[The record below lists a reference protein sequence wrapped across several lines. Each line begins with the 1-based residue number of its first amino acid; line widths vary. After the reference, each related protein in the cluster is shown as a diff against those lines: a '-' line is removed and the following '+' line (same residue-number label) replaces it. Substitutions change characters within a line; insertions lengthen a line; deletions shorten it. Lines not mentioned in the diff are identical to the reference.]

1 MTTSFQRALVTG
13 GAGFIGHHLTR
24 ALLDKGIAVTVLD
37 DLSVG
42 RLENVPGGA
51 RFVRGDVRDA
61 GALEDA
67 LEGVDCVFHEAALVS
82 VRASVDRFVE
92 DADVNL
98 MGTLALLRAMA
109 RARVRSGI
117 FASSMAVYADHPRPE
132 PVPESAATVPISPYG
147 VAKLAAERYWLL
159 LSRAAGIRA
168 TVLRYF
174 NTYGPG
180 QTFTPYVGVI
190 TIFVNRLLAGE
201 PPVIFGDGEQCRDYV
216 HVEDVVAA
224 NLRALERSVD
234 GGIYNVGTG
243 RGTTVNAIAAELI
256 ARLAPTIEPL
266 REPSRPGEVRNS
278 IADIGAIRRD
288 LGYAPSRVDLDYDDV
303 IGWWRSRSSRDDGDR
318 QTER

>member
-1 MTTSFQRALVTG
+1 LTTSFQRALVTG
-13 GAGFIGHHLTR
+13 GAGFIGHHLAR

-42 RLENVPGGA
+42 RLENVPDGA
-51 RFVRGDVRDA
+51 RFVRGDVRDVR
-61 GALEDA
+61 ALEDA
-67 LEGVDCVFHEAALVS
+67 LDGVDCVFHEAALVS

-117 FASSMAVYADHPRPE
+117 LASSMAVYADTPSRE
-132 PVPESAATVPISPYG
+132 PVSESAATVPISPYG

-159 LSRAAGIRA
+159 LSQAAGIRA

-201 PPVIFGDGEQCRDYV
+201 RPVIYGDGEQCRDYV
-216 HVEDVVAA
+216 HVRDVVAA
-224 NLRALERSVD
+224 NLLALERSVD

-256 ARLAPTIEPL
+256 SRLAPATLPV
-266 REPSRPGEVRNS
+266 REPARPGEVRNS
-278 IADIGAIRRD
+278 IADIGAIRRE
-288 LGYAPSRVDLDYDDV
+288 LGFAPSCLDLDYDDV
-303 IGWWRSRSSRDDGDR
+303 IAWWRSAGG
-318 QTER
+318 

>member
-13 GAGFIGHHLTR
+13 GAGFIGHHLAR
-24 ALLDKGIAVTVLD
+24 ALLDKGLAVTVLD

-42 RLENVPGGA
+42 RLENVPDGA
-51 RFVRGDVRDA
+51 RFVRGDVRDD
-61 GALEDA
+61 GALEAA

-117 FASSMAVYADHPRPE
+117 LASSMAVYADHPRPE
-132 PVPESAATVPISPYG
+132 PVSESAATVPISPYG

-201 PPVIFGDGEQCRDYV
+201 RPVIYGDGEQCRDYV
-216 HVEDVVAA
+216 HVQDVVAA
-224 NLRALERSVD
+224 NLLALERSSD
-234 GGIYNVGTG
+234 GRIFNVGTG
-243 RGTTVNAIAAELI
+243 RGTTVNAIATELI
-256 ARLAPTIEPL
+256 SRLAPAIEPL
-266 REPSRPGEVRNS
+266 REAARASEVRNS
-278 IADIGAIRRD
+278 IADIGAIRGE
-288 LGYAPSRVDLDYDDV
+288 LGFAPSRSDLDYDDV
-303 IGWWRSRSSRDDGDR
+303 IAWWRSAAR
-318 QTER
+318 

>member
-13 GAGFIGHHLTR
+13 GAGFIGHHLAR
-24 ALLDKGIAVTVLD
+24 ALLDKGLAVTVLD

-42 RLENVPGGA
+42 RLENVPDGA
-51 RFVRGDVRDA
+51 RFVRGDVRDDR
-61 GALEDA
+61 ALEAA
-67 LEGVDCVFHEAALVS
+67 LEGVDCVCHEAALVS

-117 FASSMAVYADHPRPE
+117 LASSMAVYADHPRPE
-132 PVPESAATVPISPYG
+132 PVSESAATVPISPYG

-159 LSRAAGIRA
+159 LSEAAGIRA

-201 PPVIFGDGEQCRDYV
+201 RPVIYGDGEQCRDYV
-216 HVEDVVAA
+216 HVQDVVAA
-224 NLRALERSVD
+224 NLLALDRSAD
-234 GGIYNVGTG
+234 GRIYNVGTG
-243 RGTTVNAIAAELI
+243 RGTTVNAIAAELTS
-256 ARLAPTIEPL
+256 RLAPAIEPL
-266 REPSRPGEVRNS
+266 REPARPGEVRNS
-278 IADIGAIRRD
+278 IADIGAIRRELGFAPTRSD
-288 LGYAPSRVDLDYDDV
+288 LEYDDV
-303 IGWWRSRSSRDDGDR
+303 IAWWRSAGDR
-318 QTER
+318 R